1 MFENRKIG
9 GSKMMT
15 ISEQDEKAIKEFA
28 SWLCNKYEVFEPEED
43 GYTLYSDMKYHSLED
58 LLNEYLQNK

>member
-1 MFENRKIG
+1 
-9 GSKMMT
+9 MMT
-15 ISEQDEKAIKEFA
+15 ISKQNEKAIKEFA
-28 SWLCNKYEVFEPEED
+28 SWLCSKYEVFEPEED